1 MLTTETLFRDFPTL
15 EGIAYLNTAAESVP
29 PICVTQAVS
38 DYMHHKRL
46 GMRGRDHHFPRVEQ
60 CRDVTARL
68 LGLTPAEVSFCSC
81 SSEAYNLL
89 ASALDLQAGDEVV
102 VADLDFPAGATP
114 WLTARNK
121 PLTKVWQAKAGQL
134 ELEDLLPLLNE
145 NTKLVQ
151 LSLVSFYNGFRLPW
165 NDVAKLVRHHA
176 PNAALSADITQAF
189 GRVSVQNLDADIFI
203 SSTHKW
209 TLGIHGGGLVGIPAK
224 SAHRLT
230 TTAGGWYHLSNA
242 FDADRFERAVTK
254 PGAASYSVG
263 MPSFAALYALNASL
277 RYLEQVGIENIEA
290 HANPLLQQVET
301 ELKTLGIQP
310 MCSLDQSQ
318 RPTGILAF
326 QHPKVAEIHA
336 ALERDE
342 VHVMHHAGRIR
353 IAIHGYNQP
362 DDVERL
368 IRGIATVVR

>member
-38 DYMHHKRL
+38 EYMHHKRL
-46 GMRGRDHHFPRVEQ
+46 GMRGRDHHFPRVEE
-60 CRDVTARL
+60 CREVTARL

-102 VADLDFPAGATP
+102 LSDLDFPAGATP
-114 WLTARNK
+114 WLTARDK
-121 PLTKVWQAKAGQL
+121 PMTKVWQAKAGQL
-134 ELEDLLPLLNE
+134 ELDDLLPLLNE

-165 NDVAKLVRHHA
+165 NDVAALVRHHA
-176 PNAALSADITQAF
+176 PHAVLSADITQAF
-189 GRVSVQNLDADIFI
+189 GRVSVQGLDADIFI

-209 TLGIHGGGLVGIPAK
+209 TLGIHGGGVVGIPAQ
-224 SAHRLT
+224 SAQRLT

-242 FDADRFERAVTK
+242 FDADRFDRAVTK

-277 RYLEQVGIENIEA
+277 RYLEKVGIANIEA
-290 HANPLLQQVET
+290 HANPLLQQLED

-326 QHPKVAEIHA
+326 QHPRTPEIHT
-336 ALERDE
+336 ALEAAE

-362 DDVERL
+362 EDVERL
-368 IRGIATVVR
+368 VASIAAAV

>member
-1 MLTTETLFRDFPTL
+1 M
-15 EGIAYLNTAAESVP
+15 
-29 PICVTQAVS
+29 
-38 DYMHHKRL
+38 
-46 GMRGRDHHFPRVEQ
+46 
-60 CRDVTARL
+60 
-68 LGLTPAEVSFCSC
+68 
-81 SSEAYNLL
+81 
-89 ASALDLQAGDEVV
+89 
-102 VADLDFPAGATP
+102 
-114 WLTARNK
+114 
-121 PLTKVWQAKAGQL
+121 TKVWQAKAGQL
-134 ELEDLLPLLNE
+134 ELDDLLPLLNE

-165 NDVAKLVRHHA
+165 NDVAALVRHHA
-176 PNAALSADITQAF
+176 PHAVLSADITQAF
-189 GRVSVQNLDADIFI
+189 GRVSVQGLDADIFI

-209 TLGIHGGGLVGIPAK
+209 TLGIHGGGVVGIPAQ
-224 SAHRLT
+224 SAQRLT

-242 FDADRFERAVTK
+242 FDADRFDRAVTK

-277 RYLEQVGIENIEA
+277 RYLEKVGIANIEA
-290 HANPLLQQVET
+290 HANPLLQQLED

-326 QHPKVAEIHA
+326 QHPRTPEIHT
-336 ALERDE
+336 ALEAAE

-362 DDVERL
+362 EDVERL
-368 IRGIATVVR
+368 VASIAAAV